1 MNAPARPEPYECD
14 LPVRWSDQDVNG
26 HVNNARVVTL
36 LEELLIAAYL
46 DWTDSTPDAGHPR
59 VVRTLSVDYRHPVH
73 HCTPLTGRLWVS
85 RLGRSSFVM
94 QHALLQRGRHVVTA
108 EAVVVQLEA
117 DHSRSRPLADPL
129 RGVLERV
136 LRPDVTASSECEAA
150 PGAQPPA
157 PPGRV
162 PPRPSRHDRS
172 PLT

>member
-36 LEELLIAAYL
+36 LEELRIAAYL

-94 QHALLQRGRHVVTA
+94 QHALLQRQGAAGQAGAGAAGHQGYLQLMA
-108 EAVVVQLEA
+108 EAQGRLHLLHG
-117 DHSRSRPLADPL
+117 DRQHHQQR
-129 RGVLERV
+129 RG
-136 LRPDVTASSECEAA
+136 
-150 PGAQPPA
+150 
-157 PPGRV
+157 
-162 PPRPSRHDRS
+162 
-172 PLT
+172 